1 MKTEDVVKLLTSL
14 ERRLTTVADQ
24 ARETCEQARHTLE
37 RVELLRREL
46 EKNKNDLMSL
56 VDTGDHKALK
66 KTQPEPKGA
75 TERPS

>member
-1 MKTEDVVKLLTSL
+1 MKNEEVLKLLTAL

-46 EKNKNDLMSL
+46 EKFKTDLSSTA
-56 VDTGDHKALK
+56 DTAEHKAFK
-66 KTQPEPKGA
+66 KTQPEPKEPKEA
-75 TERPS
+75 